1 MSKKKINFSKKPS
14 SIEDSKLID
23 EWVSADSPKSFQ
35 KQALHEKRFTIVMPE
50 ELYRKLKIKCA
61 KNDLKLKDFIID
73 SLEKNLI
80 D

>member
-35 KQALHEKRFTIVMPE
+35 KQVLYEKRFTIVMPE

>member
-35 KQALHEKRFTIVMPE
+35 KQTFNEKRFTIVMPE

>member
-14 SIEDSKLID
+14 SIEDSKIID
-23 EWVSADSPKSFQ
+23 DWVSADSHKSFQ
-35 KQALHEKRFTIVMPE
+35 KQIVNEKRFTIVIPE